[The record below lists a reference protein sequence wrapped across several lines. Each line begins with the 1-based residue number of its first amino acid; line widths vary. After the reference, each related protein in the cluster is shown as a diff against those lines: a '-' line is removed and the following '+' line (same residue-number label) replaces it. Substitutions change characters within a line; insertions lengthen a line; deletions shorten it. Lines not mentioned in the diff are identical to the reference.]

1 MSIYFLSSLLLP
13 VASLA
18 SDSQSNNKRIAR
30 SMLEFD
36 PCLDYQLDSLQ
47 RLKFPPKFARLALP
61 WKDLEE
67 TPKLDDVIRFLESVN
82 CFFLPFGEVVRNS
95 ILRQHPKQTT
105 GEVSCS
111 IQKYL
116 VDVTGHG
123 LTDVCERK
131 IEATVAS
138 SDQWKQWADNS
149 TICVGRVS
157 AWTIQTFYCERIL
170 KGIIGWAGEDST
182 TTCHIVFPDNYERHA
197 IAEAKEILTNE
208 LGTTW
213 SKKINSMIDEIE
225 AIYVTNSQFVQV
237 RNKYANRTNEANPT
251 SKNTTTRYIGAG
263 PMIQDIGDVH
273 RRPIMWKSEA
283 PTELPSDFPS
293 VSNAKPDTGSDKFEF
308 RSQQSP
314 DISVYENPIAYEQ
327 DDWQG
332 GTSSEDRTR
341 KRGTGIGT
349 QKNDHHENI
358 PYTSSSYS
366 TVSCSS
372 LIFSF
377 LGVVFVNIWCL

>member
-1 MSIYFLSSLLLP
+1 MAIYFLSSLLLP

-18 SDSQSNNKRIAR
+18 SDSQSNNRRIAR

-47 RLKFPPKFARLALP
+47 RLKFPPKLARLTLP
-61 WKDLEE
+61 WRDLEE
-67 TPKLDDVIRFLESVN
+67 TPKIYESRGLQYQWTWLKSLNVRGVSPPQTLDDVIRFLESVN
-82 CFFLPFGEVVRNS
+82 CFFLPFGEVVRSS

-138 SDQWKQWADNS
+138 SDQWQQWADSDLDKLLEFYYLRWKGFSVGNS
-149 TICVGRVS
+149 ALQPFVNDNIEKNFGKK
-157 AWTIQTFYCERIL
+157 TIQTFYCERIL

-208 LGTTW
+208 LGTSW

-237 RNKYANRTNEANPT
+237 RNKYANRTNEANPA

-263 PMIQDIGDVH
+263 PMIQDIGDV
-273 RRPIMWKSEA
+273 S
-283 PTELPSDFPS
+283 PSFYYPF
-293 VSNAKPDTGSDKFEF
+293 N
-308 RSQQSP
+308 
-314 DISVYENPIAYEQ
+314 
-327 DDWQG
+327 
-332 GTSSEDRTR
+332 
-341 KRGTGIGT
+341 
-349 QKNDHHENI
+349 
-358 PYTSSSYS
+358 
-366 TVSCSS
+366 
-372 LIFSF
+372 
-377 LGVVFVNIWCL
+377 